1 MIKKILKNLYIK
13 TNKLDYNESH
23 LGSFSFWRLLFYN
36 IFSPGRTI
44 NRFKFNQLNKNLK
57 KITQSF
63 NQMKYEENPNCSKKE
78 LNDALSNLFNF
89 GGCVITNYFSKNKVD
104 EFLKENETLI
114 KKMREY
120 RSDKISYKIEL
131 LKISQKLVDLWLDKN
146 LINLIKSFLTTD
158 IYARNYP
165 YLYYTHVPETLNK
178 DKILNSKAASS
189 WHIDHSVLFNLH
201 IILDDIK
208 EDETCMEILPKSHKS
223 FNIASKYSNNV
234 VDKFS
239 SERIKCFGPK
249 GTVYMHTGNVVHR
262 LHPVAGKDRLN
273 LHFEFSP
280 GSNILLD
287 VECIRKTLNNEF
299 NLSDLGNDQR
309 EILKVIFPKK
319 QQKGYDIKNDK
330 ISPTKFL
337 GI

>member
-1 MIKKILKNLYIK
+1 MIKNILKNLYLK

-23 LGSFSFWRLLFYN
+23 LGTFSFWRLLLYN

-44 NRFKFNQLNKNLK
+44 NRLKFNQLNKNSK
-57 KITQSF
+57 KITRSF
-63 NQMKYEENPNCSKKE
+63 DQMNYEDNPNCSKKE
-78 LNDALSNLFNF
+78 LNQALNNLVNL
-89 GGCVITNYFSKNKVD
+89 GGCVIPNYFSKDIID
-104 EFLKENETLI
+104 EFLRENEILI
-114 KKMREY
+114 KEMREY
-120 RSDKISYKIEL
+120 KSDQISYKIEL
-131 LKISQKLVDLWLDKN
+131 VKISQKLVELWLDKN
-146 LINLIKSFLTTD
+146 LINLIRSFLTTD
-158 IYARNYP
+158 IFARNYP
-165 YLYYTHVPETLNK
+165 YLYYTYVPETLNK

-201 IILDDIK
+201 ILLDDIK

-223 FNIASKYSNNV
+223 LNIASKYSNNV

-239 SERIKCFGPK
+239 SERIKCFGPR

-262 LHPVAGKDRLN
+262 LHPVAGKNRLN

-330 ISPTKFL
+330 IFPTKFL